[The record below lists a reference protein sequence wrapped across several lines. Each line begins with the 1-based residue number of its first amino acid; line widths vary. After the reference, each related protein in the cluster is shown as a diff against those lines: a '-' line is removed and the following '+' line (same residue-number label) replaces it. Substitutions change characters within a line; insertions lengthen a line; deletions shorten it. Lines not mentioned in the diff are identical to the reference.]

1 MILTFSCDSQVCS
14 VSPLNV
20 IIGIHETIEFFHTLK
35 AHRTQGS
42 TFKMSKNISLKYDH
56 MYYLRCKKWLK
67 KHFYQVILALLFGK
81 GNAPL
86 YELQQHETEESVFIV
101 NCYTNCT
108 A

>member
-56 MYYLRCKKWLK
+56 MYYLRCKKMAK
-67 KHFYQVILALLFGK
+67 KALLSGDFGPPILK
-81 GNAPL
+81 GKCSTL
-86 YELQQHETEESVFIV
+86 
-101 NCYTNCT
+101 
-108 A
+108 